1 MERIPMELLI
11 LLVERSGELVT
22 REEIMAK
29 FWGEAF
35 LDTDNAVNTAVRK
48 IRQALEDS
56 PELPRFVQ
64 TVSGKG
70 YRFIAPVNK
79 PVVAEQQQPSAGSGL
94 VATGL
99 DAKPGTRLSR
109 LWTIA
114 DALKLSKSRDVEYG
128 AALALALSGDSS
140 RSQALMEDLARR
152 FPEDTRL
159 QLTYGPTLRALLA
172 LNHNKPAAIGRVVRN
187 GRRPMD
193 RAPFSEW
200 ASHRIVAPGRWHQSR
215 HSSRIL
221 PCSISPQQHRA
232 KEECALE
239 NREVAI

>member
-1 MERIPMELLI
+1 MRSVSICSGGPQRKDGKNPDELLI

-22 REEIMAK
+22 REEIIAK

-114 DALKLSKSRDVEYG
+114 AAGV
-128 AALALALSGDSS
+128 AAVALAFLIYSFLHK
-140 RSQALMEDLARR
+140 
-152 FPEDTRL
+152 TRKL
-159 QLTYGPTLRALLA
+159 
-172 LNHNKPAAIGRVVRN
+172 
-187 GRRPMD
+187 
-193 RAPFSEW
+193 
-200 ASHRIVAPGRWHQSR
+200 
-215 HSSRIL
+215 
-221 PCSISPQQHRA
+221 
-232 KEECALE
+232 
-239 NREVAI
+239 